1 MYPNFTGY
9 QNMLPPQQILQANG
23 KASIDALRMS
33 PNSSVLIA
41 DQTQPIVWRCTSDS
55 LGNVSAVAFDISPH
69 KDESVTEKEALA
81 NTLAELN
88 DRLKRLESKYES
100 TIKRNGE
107 STNTTIEANVSKGTV
122 NDKPT
127 VVSTTS
133 NFAKP
138 KG

>member
-9 QNMLPPQQILQANG
+9 QNVLPPQQILQANG

-55 LGNVSAVAFDISPH
+55 LGNVSSIAFDITPH
-69 KDESVTEKEALA
+69 KDEITTEKEALA
-81 NTLAELN
+81 NTLAEIN
-88 DRLKRLESKYES
+88 ERLKRLENRYEPS
-100 TIKRNGE
+100 IKRTSE
-107 STNTTIEANVSKGTV
+107 STNVPVEANVPKNTV
-122 NDKPT
+122 YDKPT
-127 VVSTTS
+127 GISS
-133 NFAKP
+133 AGNFQRP